1 MFSCQTA
8 FITTDEYGKDI
19 RKKRKAEDVPL
30 IAEEENE
37 QGSQWNKA
45 ARWRGDRASL
55 AHPEMAIAHE

>member
-8 FITTDEYGKDI
+8 FITIDEYGKDI

-37 QGSQWNKA
+37 QGSQ
-45 ARWRGDRASL
+45 
-55 AHPEMAIAHE
+55 